1 MSGSYALIDNGSVIL
16 GQLVSTKMA
25 GPPERMELESN
36 FSKIMAS
43 VDGFHINGNQLQLL
57 SGGRVVAEF
66 RTGK

>member
-1 MSGSYALIDNGSVIL
+1 
-16 GQLVSTKMA
+16 MA